1 MFSKHLFPNVKIYI
15 AFRRWCIQSFT
26 ISIHALKI
34 YTHTHV
40 QLNTWCVQH
49 ILCKTTSFTIYLR
62 PSVRTVQVH
71 VSLGISRYPEAIKS
85 NRVICNRV
93 NVALH
98 LHRLVKRIPSAKQ
111 KVLRPTSALAGSRT
125 AVRGPDKADV
135 GPWTFCSLGSQRTVC
150 VIRFCGMPEL

>member
-15 AFRRWCIQSFT
+15 AFRRRCIQSFT

-62 PSVRTVQVH
+62 PSVHTVQVH
-71 VSLGISRYPEAIKS
+71 VSLGISQYPEAIKS
-85 NRVICNRV
+85 NRIICNRV
-93 NVALH
+93 NGALH
-98 LHRLVKRIPSAKQ
+98 LHRLVKKIPSAKQ
-111 KVLRPTSALAGSRT
+111 KALGPTSALAGPCT
-125 AVRGPDKADV
+125 AVRGPDK
-135 GPWTFCSLGSQRTVC
+135 S
-150 VIRFCGMPEL
+150 